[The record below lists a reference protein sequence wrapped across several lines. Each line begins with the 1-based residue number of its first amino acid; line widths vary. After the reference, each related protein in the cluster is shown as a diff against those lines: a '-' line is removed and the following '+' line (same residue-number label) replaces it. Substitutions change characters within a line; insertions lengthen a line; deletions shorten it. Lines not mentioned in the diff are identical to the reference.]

1 MRTRSALG
9 LATALTL
16 AACAHEAPQ
25 GAQPMS
31 WSLNHTESEGAK
43 LAYGVPQT
51 DQVLVMMTC
60 QMNSGRVEVSMT
72 APQERAR
79 GRIGLASRGERLE
92 LAAEVAPSPMGD
104 LAVVMAQTDAAQAA
118 LDRFAHSGD
127 LTVSGQ
133 GRAVKAVA
141 RGEDRAKVAD
151 FFGACRRSA

>member
-9 LATALTL
+9 LAAALTL

-25 GAQPMS
+25 SAAPMS

-43 LAYGVPQT
+43 LAYGVPQS

-72 APQERAR
+72 APQDRAK
-79 GRIGLASRGERLE
+79 GRIGLASRGERLD
-92 LAAEVAPSPMGD
+92 LTADVAPSPMGD
-104 LAVVMAQTDAAQAA
+104 VAVVTAETDATQAA
-118 LDRFAHSGD
+118 LDQFARSGD

-133 GRAVKAVA
+133 GRAVKAA
-141 RGEDRAKVAD
+141 AQGEDRAKVAD
-151 FFGACRRSA
+151 FLGVCRRTA

>member
-9 LATALTL
+9 LAAALTL

-25 GAQPMS
+25 TAQPMS
-31 WSLNHTESEGAK
+31 WALNHTESEGAK

-60 QMNSGRVEVSMT
+60 QMNSGQVEVSMT
-72 APQERAR
+72 APQDRAR
-79 GRIGLASRGERLE
+79 GRIGLASRGERLD
-92 LAAEVAPSPMGD
+92 LPADVAPSPMGD
-104 LAVVMAQTDAAQAA
+104 VAVVMAQAEAGQAA
-118 LDRFAHSGD
+118 FDRFARSGD

-133 GRAVKAVA
+133 GRTVKAVA
-141 RGEDRAKVAD
+141 RGDDRQKVAD